1 LKIKIQTKNMQS
13 SKEYKK
19 LITTGDHEGMD
30 TFLEKWCW
38 GPAAVVKVHFLK
50 EAIVDAAQANQIAML
65 KAMLGKYPD
74 ITFDM
79 VEESLIHDAV
89 YDEDIGRM
97 GLFIDEMGGG
107 ISQGTL
113 HSAIRGGKQEA
124 FKFLLEDCRK
134 DKIEEIV
141 GNVELETAIMCEE
154 WAMVERLKEC
164 GFVRMQHIFHQEPT
178 AADVV
183 AQFPDLTELGPKCC
197 LKMC

>member
-1 LKIKIQTKNMQS
+1 MQCSKVYKN
-13 SKEYKK
+13 
-19 LITTGDHEGMD
+19 LIECGDHEEMD
-30 TFLEKWCW
+30 AYLNKELDKFFAC
-38 GPAAVVKVHFLK
+38 LK
-50 EAIVDAAQANQIAML
+50 PLYRKRAIVDAGKANQIAML